1 MPRIEHEIEVSRKKN
16 KISECTQVSWDTQV
30 LPVTRQ
36 VEASNSQSL
45 LGLSGSLRPALVT

>member
-30 LPVTRQ
+30 LPVTKQ
-36 VEASNSQSL
+36 VEASSSQSL